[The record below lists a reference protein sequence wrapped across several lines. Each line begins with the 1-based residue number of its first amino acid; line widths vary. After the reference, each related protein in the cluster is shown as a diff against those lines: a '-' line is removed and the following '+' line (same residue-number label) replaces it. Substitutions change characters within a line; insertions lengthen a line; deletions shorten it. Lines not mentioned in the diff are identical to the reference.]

1 MKFALSVWSLDGTCR
16 RLEVEADGTSLMAE
30 LEQGLPD
37 FHEIRL
43 FQGHRE
49 LVVGRAAVEVE
60 LQSVV
65 MHSPSKALAVLESLM
80 ETLGRYDPACFEALP
95 ETFHAVQALGK
106 MPGDLSVDD
115 SARLFSFCQKMCRN
129 PWRSDRFEELAVT
142 MGQVFGRK
150 CADPKVYIEELYEMG
165 QQVNL
170 ADHKASAPA
179 IIAARSNVNGWTA
192 SALAEI
198 AARCDGEMNGQSE
211 KLVAWAENRI
221 NRLRGG
227 SLPFG
232 GSYWAFAV
240 AFVRL
245 LGQLGGLSHS
255 GLIQECQK
263 DYFEHY
269 AGSLWADDLM
279 EKLCDEVKSA
289 VALIESRAQAPA
301 GCPAADSFAM
311 PSQIYMHEAARTN
324 TPDVEDEHLQE
335 KDIIVET
342 CETEEAI
349 RRSREEYEREQITS
363 AIVGSIFSKK
373 LEDVGVQ
380 PRAFSEHATIVSAHS
395 GDAASKGS
403 CASVVSFVSGISA
416 AGPKCFLPGSL
427 LKMRNKSWAP
437 VEAIHVGQWVLSYEG
452 QPLQVKRATKHTQD
466 EVVVTELMCPCATM
480 RFTNSHPVVTPEGYK
495 LAGDLSDG
503 DHVSIMTSLPCGV
516 TRTET
521 HPLTSVQSQSVGQ
534 SDVYELIFDP
544 DKPVESFLEPT
555 EKILSK
561 GPNVNE
567 AKKRRCHRQAK
578 RLHKLKEQIQRPTP
592 EVTPAN
598 SDTEQHPA
606 ATSSAVYVQPA
617 APINSD

>member
-1 MKFALSVWSLDGTCR
+1 MNFALSVWSLDGTCR

-43 FQGHRE
+43 FQGDRE
-49 LVVGRAAVEVE
+49 LVVGSAAVEVE

-65 MHSPSKALAVLESLM
+65 MHSPSKALAVLESFM

-115 SARLFSFCQKMCRN
+115 SARLFSFYLEIRRKHY
-129 PWRSDRFEELAVT
+129 WSDRFEELADT

-150 CADPKVYIEELYEMG
+150 CADPKFYIEELYENG
-165 QQVNL
+165 YRLGRLL
-170 ADHKASAPA
+170 AGGIP
-179 IIAARSNVNGWTA
+179 
-192 SALAEI
+192 SALAEM
-198 AARCDGEMNGQSE
+198 AARCDVQMNGQSK
-211 KLVAWAENRI
+211 KLIAWAESSI
-221 NRLRGG
+221 SPLLGMGWEDAVG
-227 SLPFG
+227 S
-232 GSYWAFAV
+232 
-240 AFVRL
+240 VRL

-255 GLIQECQK
+255 DLIQEYHENLLECYASCAWGK
-263 DYFEHY
+263 D
-269 AGSLWADDLM
+269 LK
-279 EKLCDEVKSA
+279 EKLSDEMKSA
-289 VALIESRAQAPA
+289 LALIASRAQAPA
-301 GCPAADSFAM
+301 GPPAADSLAM
-311 PSQIYMHEAARTN
+311 PGKMHMHEAARTN
-324 TPDVEDEHLQE
+324 TPDVEDQHLQE
-335 KDIIVET
+335 KETIVET

-349 RRSREEYEREQITS
+349 RCSREEYEREQITS

-380 PRAFSEHATIVSAHS
+380 PRAFSKHATIVSAHS

-437 VEAIHVGQWVLSYEG
+437 VEAVHVGQWVLSYEG

-521 HPLTSVQSQSVGQ
+521 HPLTSVQSQAVGQ

-598 SDTEQHPA
+598 SDAEQHLA

-617 APINSD
+617 APMNSD